1 MIHNLSIGFILFI
14 IYSFIGWLME
24 VTNCLWEKHRF
35 INRGFLIG
43 PICPIYGVGSVLLI
57 TLLTRYSDN
66 LLRLFLHAII
76 ICSLLEYFTSFI
88 MEKIFHARW
97 WDYSKKKYNLNGRI
111 CLNTMIPFG
120 IFGTLIVGY
129 ANPFI
134 YSHLLLINS
143 TFINYLALLLLLAF
157 LLDFSI
163 SCGIIIKIGNTM
175 KFVEKDATEQ
185 ITKKVKKIITE
196 QGKFYARLFNSFPD
210 LINTKERLLALRD
223 ALNKELSKFDI
234 NKKKKGE

>member
-97 WDYSKKKYNLNGRI
+97 WDYSKKKYNLNDQS
-111 CLNTMIPFG
+111 LNT
-120 IFGTLIVGY
+120 
-129 ANPFI
+129 
-134 YSHLLLINS
+134 SQ
-143 TFINYLALLLLLAF
+143 
-157 LLDFSI
+157 
-163 SCGIIIKIGNTM
+163 
-175 KFVEKDATEQ
+175 EKDFQ
-185 ITKKVKKIITE
+185 IIESYCYLSGQKEDENNHFENSQTNFNKNNTIKEKESKIENNQAQELHNHVQKILDE
-196 QGKFYARLFNSFPD
+196 FN
-210 LINTKERLLALRD
+210 
-223 ALNKELSKFDI
+223 
-234 NKKKKGE
+234 